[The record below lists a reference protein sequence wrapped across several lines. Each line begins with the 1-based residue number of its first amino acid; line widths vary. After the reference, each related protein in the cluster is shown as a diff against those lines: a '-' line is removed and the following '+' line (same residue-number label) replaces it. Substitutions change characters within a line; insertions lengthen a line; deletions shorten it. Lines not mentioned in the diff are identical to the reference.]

1 MTIQT
6 PDDVPPRVDY
16 VALPPGATVGRYR
29 ILGVLGQGGF
39 GITYLARDA
48 QLEREVALKEY
59 LPVALAVRLEGASVL
74 PRSTEVADDFGWGRE
89 RFIEEGRTLASLHDA
104 PSIVRVFDFVE
115 ANGTAYMVM
124 ERLRGETL
132 EHRVAAAGPLAPD
145 ALEAILWPLLAGLQT
160 VHEAGFLHRDIKPA
174 NVILADDG
182 RATLIDFGASR
193 AAMADRTRTMTAI
206 FTPGYAAPEQFTSAR
221 QGPWTDIYSF
231 AATLHFAAVGRPPPA
246 AFDRLME
253 DAYEPLST
261 GPAQGLGES
270 MVKAI
275 DAGLVLPVEQRPRSI
290 AQWRSML
297 RDGAAVGEHVPGEA
311 TIVMP
316 QLAAPEPGPP
326 PTPPTPPTPPSSSTE
341 LAIGGRATRTR
352 WLTILAVG
360 AGALIAVGLYVGFVP
375 ARMPVDAVTAP
386 APVSA
391 SGASQATQ
399 SMPQPAEAEESGE
412 SMEAALRLGASD
424 RRRIQMALTAQ
435 GFDTRG
441 SDGSFGPR
449 SREMIAD
456 WQKARGHAATGY
468 LTRSQ
473 SQALLQAAPA
483 LPAASQPSSGAAA
496 NPATAGGV
504 FVGSLSG
511 SATGGGQS
519 ALPPMAV
526 DLRLN
531 GQQLVGRLNHPTC
544 GGLPVRLAVS
554 SSGAVSGNLELHESG
569 ACSINP
575 ASATGQLAGGS
586 LTLVLQGLD
595 ASYRGTLSAPARPA
609 PETPVPE
616 MPVPETRAPEPPGPA
631 RQSPGQRD
639 DVP

>member
-48 QLEREVALKEY
+48 QLDREVALKEY
-59 LPVALAVRLEGASVL
+59 LPAALAVRLEGASVL

-132 EHRVAAAGPLAPD
+132 EHRVAVAGPLAFD

-231 AATLHFAAVGRPPPA
+231 AATLHFAAIGRPPPA

-253 DAYEPLST
+253 DAYEPLSA

-270 MVKAI
+270 MVNAI

-297 RDGAAVGEHVPGEA
+297 RGEAAVGEHVPGEA

-316 QLAAPEPGPP
+316 QLATPEPGPP

-341 LAIGGRATRTR
+341 LTIGGRATRTR
-352 WLTILAVG
+352 WLTIFAVG

-375 ARMPVDAVTAP
+375 ARMPVDAVMAP
-386 APVSA
+386 APLSA

-399 SMPQPAEAEESGE
+399 STPQPAEAEESGE
-412 SMEAALRLGASD
+412 SMEAALRLGAND

-483 LPAASQPSSGAAA
+483 LPAASQPSSGAVA
-496 NPATAGGV
+496 NPVAAGGV

-526 DLRLN
+526 DLRVN
-531 GQQLVGRLNHPTC
+531 GPQLVGRLIHPNC
-544 GGLPVRLAVS
+544 GALPVQLAIS

-569 ACSINP
+569 SCSINP

-586 LTLVLQGLD
+586 LTLVLHGLD
-595 ASYRGTLSAPARPA
+595 ASYRGALSAPARPA
-609 PETPVPE
+609 PETLA
-616 MPVPETRAPEPPGPA
+616 PETPGPA